1 MLKLSNSLLNQQI
14 MSLRTGAA
22 VATSQALIINPNNLK
37 IEGLYCVDRFSNER
51 LILLQ
56 QDIRDMVPQGIAIND
71 HDALTDPEDL
81 IRLQDILKLNF
92 EILGKPVVT
101 VSKKRLGKVNDFAAD
116 SESLY
121 IQKIYVGQSVFKS
134 LSGGQLSIDRD
145 QVIEITPNKIV
156 VQDPLQPTRASAPA
170 TA

>member
-1 MLKLSNSLLNQQI
+1 